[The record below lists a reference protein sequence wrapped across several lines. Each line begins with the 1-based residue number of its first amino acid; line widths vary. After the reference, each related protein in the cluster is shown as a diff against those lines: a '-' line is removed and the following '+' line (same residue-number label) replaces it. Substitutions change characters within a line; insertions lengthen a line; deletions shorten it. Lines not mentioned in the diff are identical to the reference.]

1 MASTGNRAEK
11 GVREFK
17 QTCKTPCRK
26 RKVELLEC
34 YNVPSEHTNMKCE
47 NFDELTSRNTVQKV
61 RVLKEFKKLLPMYFY
76 NDIELKSYC
85 WLILGKPDQPK
96 DVRIHVIG
104 STAKI
109 SWTIPTNIEG
119 ETWSRISINTSKEGY
134 MYLDS
139 ERKFKDIHISKS
151 SSFEIDNLKM
161 CSEYN
166 VKIQFVNRIQNSETT
181 TQKFWMTNKTFTA
194 DINENVALSWTTSLT
209 DFFSVLPPVRK
220 PIIYEVQEDT
230 ITSNSK
236 VRKYI
241 FDNMTRD
248 VKAINIT
255 VMRVNAIDA
264 GLYSAESGG
273 NVDGCCLLIV
283 TTKPIKPTVTIKPE
297 HPFVGDDIT
306 FTCCS
311 MVQRWPGNLPSHL
324 SYQFIGNTRGEFN
337 NNRLTMKTITKMDKG
352 TIISC
357 QATDDLGKTSI
368 MSKTVTLDPYYGPEN
383 VVVEPAIANINVT
396 EGTALGPI
404 YCIATC
410 NPGCKY
416 KWKQS
421 WTGRFKPV
429 PNKYI
434 STPNCSVKV
443 PAIKRSQTGTY
454 RCRVDH
460 STGYKYKTK
469 DISVNVQYSPKITD
483 IWFSSNNQRYGV
495 RTPTTFNF
503 NEEVNMKM
511 TLRVESN
518 PDPQI
523 MFKFSLLKIQQI
535 NKGNGYI
542 DFISNLPSL
551 KCEDSGN
558 FSIQASNRIPYAETR
573 TVNFK
578 IYCKSEVDFGVY
590 GIKICNRLGCIMENI
605 TLKPQDKP
613 EAPQNFSVETTT
625 FQSVNISWI
634 AGFNGGHEQTFSVQY
649 KATDDI
655 KWDTKTVHTNDIKTG
670 STVYFTLDQL
680 RPDTSYQVIVVSKNI
695 QGQRNASLEFK
706 TKVEP
711 TVKSPSKT
719 AFMAPVLIGFGFGIA
734 VILIIV
740 TSLYVFCSRR
750 NRGSTSESTE
760 SNVLFAAVDK
770 IQQKIKR
777 RNPENENEDNEP
789 ANAEY
794 ASVVKSKS
802 KSKKVHN
809 KEDEI
814 EKSNDEY
821 AVVDK
826 SNKKIDY
833 TENDNVYSNQ
843 GDADILIHQ
852 PLKTKPSGRSKNKD
866 GLTYIEVSFTRKP
879 KDRRRIIGAENR
891 TDYVDIDFT
900 RKADPL
906 PESSDE

>member
-1 MASTGNRAEK
+1 
-11 GVREFK
+11 
-17 QTCKTPCRK
+17 
-26 RKVELLEC
+26 
-34 YNVPSEHTNMKCE
+34 
-47 NFDELTSRNTVQKV
+47 
-61 RVLKEFKKLLPMYFY
+61 
-76 NDIELKSYC
+76 
-85 WLILGKPDQPK
+85 
-96 DVRIHVIG
+96 
-104 STAKI
+104 
-109 SWTIPTNIEG
+109 
-119 ETWSRISINTSKEGY
+119 
-134 MYLDS
+134 
-139 ERKFKDIHISKS
+139 
-151 SSFEIDNLKM
+151 
-161 CSEYN
+161 
-166 VKIQFVNRIQNSETT
+166 
-181 TQKFWMTNKTFTA
+181 MTNKTFTA
-194 DINENVALSWTTSLT
+194 DINQNIALSWTTSLT
-209 DFFSVLPPVRK
+209 DFFNVRPPRSSDVIYQVQGGS
-220 PIIYEVQEDT
+220 IISNFED
-230 ITSNSK
+230 
-236 VRKYI
+236 RKYI
-241 FDNMTRD
+241 FDKMTQD

-255 VMRVNAIDA
+255 VIRVNMTDA
-264 GLYSAESGG
+264 GLYSAETGG

-283 TTKPIKPTVTIKPE
+283 TTKPIKPTVTIQPE
-297 HPFVGDDIT
+297 HPFVGDNII
-306 FTCCS
+306 FTCNS

-324 SYQFIGNTRGEFN
+324 SYQFIGNTRGESN
-337 NNRLTMKTITKMDKG
+337 NNRLTMNTITKMDKG

-368 MSKTVTLDPYYGPEN
+368 MSNTVTLDPYYGPEN

-410 NPGCKY
+410 IPGCKY

-421 WTGRFKPV
+421 WTGKFKPV
-429 PNKYI
+429 SSKYI
-434 STPNCSVKV
+434 STQNRSVKV
-443 PAIKRSQTGTY
+443 SAIKRSQTGTY

-469 DISVNVQYSPKITD
+469 DISVNVQYSPKITA

-503 NEEVNMKM
+503 NEKVNVKT

-523 MFKFSLLKIQQI
+523 MFKSSLLKIQQI

-542 DFISNLPSL
+542 DFTSNLPSL

-558 FSIQASNRIPYAETR
+558 FSIQASNRIPYADTR
-573 TVNFK
+573 MVNFK
-578 IYCKSEVDFGVY
+578 ISCKPRNATPESRTIGAKINTVKHIVLHVTSFPAPTVTWVRRSSFTWKIQKDRYDYRHKIHSKICIRSEVDFGVY
-590 GIKICNRLGCIMENI
+590 GFNICNRLGCIVENI

-625 FQSVNISWI
+625 FRSVNISWI

-649 KATDDI
+649 KATDNV

-670 STVYFTLDQL
+670 STVYYTLDQL

-711 TVKSPSKT
+711 TVKSPLKT
-719 AFMAPVLIGFGFGIA
+719 ASMTPVLIGFGCGIA

-760 SNVLFAAVDK
+760 SNVLYAAVDK

-777 RNPENENEDNEP
+777 RNPENENQDSNEP

-794 ASVVKSKS
+794 ASVVKPKS
-802 KSKKVHN
+802 KSKKVHY
-809 KEDEI
+809 KEI
-814 EKSNDEY
+814 Y
-821 AVVDK
+821 
-826 SNKKIDY
+826 Y
-833 TENDNVYSNQ
+833 TENDNVYPNQ
-843 GDADILIHQ
+843 GDADLLIHQ

-879 KDRRRIIGAENR
+879 KGRRRIIGAENR

>member
-1 MASTGNRAEK
+1 
-11 GVREFK
+11 
-17 QTCKTPCRK
+17 
-26 RKVELLEC
+26 
-34 YNVPSEHTNMKCE
+34 
-47 NFDELTSRNTVQKV
+47 
-61 RVLKEFKKLLPMYFY
+61 
-76 NDIELKSYC
+76 
-85 WLILGKPDQPK
+85 
-96 DVRIHVIG
+96 
-104 STAKI
+104 
-109 SWTIPTNIEG
+109 
-119 ETWSRISINTSKEGY
+119 
-134 MYLDS
+134 
-139 ERKFKDIHISKS
+139 
-151 SSFEIDNLKM
+151 
-161 CSEYN
+161 
-166 VKIQFVNRIQNSETT
+166 
-181 TQKFWMTNKTFTA
+181 
-194 DINENVALSWTTSLT
+194 
-209 DFFSVLPPVRK
+209 
-220 PIIYEVQEDT
+220 
-230 ITSNSK
+230 
-236 VRKYI
+236 
-241 FDNMTRD
+241 
-248 VKAINIT
+248 
-255 VMRVNAIDA
+255 
-264 GLYSAESGG
+264 
-273 NVDGCCLLIV
+273 
-283 TTKPIKPTVTIKPE
+283 
-297 HPFVGDDIT
+297 
-306 FTCCS
+306 
-311 MVQRWPGNLPSHL
+311 
-324 SYQFIGNTRGEFN
+324 
-337 NNRLTMKTITKMDKG
+337 MDKG

-368 MSKTVTLDPYYGPEN
+368 MSNTVTLNPYYGPEN
-383 VVVEPAIANINVT
+383 VVVEPAITNINVT
-396 EGTALGPI
+396 EGTTLGPI
-404 YCIATC
+404 YCYATC

-416 KWKQS
+416 KWKQRQ
-421 WTGRFKPV
+421 TGRFKPV

-434 STPNCSVKV
+434 STQNRSVKV

-460 STGYKYKTK
+460 STGYKNKTK
-469 DISVNVQYSPKITD
+469 DISVNVQYSPKITN
-483 IWFSSNNQRYGV
+483 IWFSSNNQRYGG

-503 NEEVNMKM
+503 NEKVNVKM

-523 MFKFSLLKIQQI
+523 MLKSSLLKIQQI

-558 FSIQASNRIPYAETR
+558 FSIQASNRIPYADTR

-578 IYCKSEVDFGVY
+578 ISCKPRNATSESRTIGAKIGTVKNIVLQVISFPAPTVTWVRVTRFTWKIQKDRYDYRHKIYSKIRIRSEVDFGVY

-613 EAPQNFSVETTT
+613 EAPQNFSVETRT
-625 FQSVNISWI
+625 FRSVNISWI

-649 KATDDI
+649 KAIDDV

-670 STVYFTLDQL
+670 SMVYYTLDQL

-695 QGQRNASLEFK
+695 QGKRNASLEFK

-719 AFMAPVLIGFGFGIA
+719 ASMTPILIGFGCAIT

-750 NRGSTSESTE
+750 NRGSTSE
-760 SNVLFAAVDK
+760 
-770 IQQKIKR
+770 
-777 RNPENENEDNEP
+777 NEIEDSNEP

-794 ASVVKSKS
+794 DSVVKSRS
-802 KSKKVHN
+802 KSKKVHY
-809 KEDEI
+809 KE
-814 EKSNDEY
+814 
-821 AVVDK
+821 
-826 SNKKIDY
+826 IDY
-833 TENDNVYSNQ
+833 TEDTNVYSNQ
-843 GDADILIHQ
+843 GDADLLIHQ